1 MPVFQIQHGSSALG
15 QQIHAVTKSHLRYI
29 CPLRQ
34 FEISSDIGPDP
45 SVFSMWIRIRTDLIL
60 EGLIRIIHAD
70 PDSESKRSYLK
81 IRKYIIIIFLT
92 KVLRIKRTQREN
104 LASSLVLFC
113 F

>member
-15 QQIHAVTKSHLRYI
+15 QQIHAVTESHLRYI

-45 SVFSMWIRIRTDLIL
+45 FVFSMWIRIRTDLIL
-60 EGLIRIIHAD
+60 QGLIRIIHTD

-81 IRKYIIIIFLT
+81 IRKNIIFLT